1 MWKTLS
7 IQQENKNERWKR
19 QRQNGICQVGCERD
33 WEKVE
38 KEEEE
43 KKKKVETVQGMW
55 IKSGARIEG
64 VKKKGKRS
72 ILHCNVSLLITKS
85 LYSKDIL
92 ILLFYSRECNQ

>member
-64 VKKKGKRS
+64 VKKKG
-72 ILHCNVSLLITKS
+72 NVPFYTATFPYSLLKVYIART
-85 LYSKDIL
+85 
-92 ILLFYSRECNQ
+92 F